1 MNSRIC
7 RLERRRRMK
16 KATLAAAL
24 AAGLA
29 VGLGVSAAAESIV
42 TVKAIPYYA
51 EGTPLDDEMKEKC
64 LLDVRYDKDAKPG
77 QPVVIWLHGG
87 GLEIGKRWFLPLSD
101 RSIVQV
107 AADYRLMRETKNVR
121 PEDCIRDT
129 AAVVAWTFRHIAEY
143 GGDPKKVYLSGL
155 SAGGYLT
162 FMVGCDPRPL
172 KEFGFT
178 NTDLAGLV
186 PISGQVTK
194 HFRVRYYQED
204 GKSEVGWTD
213 HDRLMVHGKYFIP
226 KIDEFAPLSMVANK
240 MPPIVAIC
248 GTPTRDMAGRP
259 EENRFFVGTLRALGK
274 KDCWYVEVP
283 YADHGGAF
291 RLGYPYIEEL
301 IRGKMPVG
309 ARD

>member
-1 MNSRIC
+1 
-7 RLERRRRMK
+7 MK
-16 KATLAAAL
+16 KATFAAAL
-24 AAGLA
+24 VAGLA
-29 VGLGVSAAAESIV
+29 LSASAENLV
-42 TVKAIPYYA
+42 TVKAIPYYP
-51 EGTPLDDEMKEKC
+51 EGTALTEDMKEKC
-64 LLDVRYDKDAKPG
+64 FLDVRYDKDAKPG

-87 GLEIGKRWFLPLSD
+87 GLEIGKRMFIPLSN

-107 AADYRLMRETKNVR
+107 AVDYRLMRETKSVK
-121 PEDCIRDT
+121 PEDCIRD
-129 AAVVAWTFRHIAEY
+129 AAASVAWTLRNIAEY

-162 FMVGCDPRPL
+162 FMVGCDPKPL
-172 KEFGFT
+172 QEFGFT
-178 NTDLAGLV
+178 NMDIAGLV

-204 GKSEVGWTD
+204 GKSEVDWTD
-213 HDRLMVHGKYFIP
+213 RDRLMVHGKYFIP

-248 GTPTRDMAGRP
+248 GSPIRDMAGRP

-274 KDCWYVEVP
+274 QDCWYVEVP

-291 RLGYPYIEEL
+291 RMGYPYIEEL

-309 ARD
+309 AKD

>member
-1 MNSRIC
+1 
-7 RLERRRRMK
+7 
-16 KATLAAAL
+16 
-24 AAGLA
+24 
-29 VGLGVSAAAESIV
+29 
-42 TVKAIPYYA
+42 
-51 EGTPLDDEMKEKC
+51 MKEKC

-87 GLEIGKRWFLPLSD
+87 GLEIGKRAFIPLSN

-107 AADYRLMRETKNVR
+107 AVDYRLMRETKNVK

-129 AAVVAWTFRHIAEY
+129 AAAVAWTFRHIAEY

-162 FMVGCDPRPL
+162 FMVGCGPKPL
-172 KEFGFT
+172 EEFGYT
-178 NTDLAGLV
+178 NTDLAGLI
-186 PISGQVTK
+186 PISGQATK

-204 GKSEVGWTD
+204 GKSEVDWTD
-213 HDRLMVHGKYFIP
+213 YDRLMVHGKYFIP
-226 KIDEFAPLSMVANK
+226 KVDEFAPLSLVANK

-248 GTPTRDMAGRP
+248 GSPIRDMAGRP
-259 EENRFFVGTLRALGK
+259 EENRFFIATLRALGK
-274 KDCWYVEVP
+274 QDCWYVEVP

-291 RLGYPYIEEL
+291 RMGYPYIEEL

-309 ARD
+309 AKD

>member
-1 MNSRIC
+1 MT
-7 RLERRRRMK
+7 K
-16 KATLAAAL
+16 TTLVAAL
-24 AAGLA
+24 AAGLSLSA
-29 VGLGVSAAAESIV
+29 VAENLV
-42 TVKAIPYYA
+42 TLKGIPYYK
-51 EGTPLDDEMKEKC
+51 EGTPLTPEMKEMC

-77 QPVVIWLHGG
+77 QPVVVWLHGG
-87 GLEIGKRWFLPLSD
+87 GLEIGKRGFISLAN

-107 AADYRLMRETKNVR
+107 AADYRLMREGRNVR
-121 PEDCIRDT
+121 PEDCIRD
-129 AAVVAWTFRHIAEY
+129 AAAAVAWTLRHASEY

-162 FMVGCDPRPL
+162 FMVGCDPKPL
-172 KEFGFT
+172 EEFGFT
-178 NTDLAGLV
+178 NMDLAGLV

-204 GKSEVGWTD
+204 GKSEASWSD
-213 HDRLMVHGKYFIP
+213 YDRLMVHGKYFIP
-226 KIDEFAPLSMVANK
+226 KVDEFAPLSLVANK

-248 GTPTRDMAGRP
+248 GSPIRDMAGRP
-259 EENRFFVGTLRALGK
+259 EENRFFVSTLRALGK

-283 YADHGGAF
+283 YADHGGAY
-291 RLGYPYIEEL
+291 RMGYPYIEEL